1 MNRPLTLLLCMTGAA
16 AIACSKDRPAESAYD
31 TTVTERP
38 VDAQPLTPASSEGV
52 DHSTMDHS
60 RMDHS
65 STGPGSGSGTSGSTT
80 TSPARTDAPDTIPP
94 RSDSTTGNTGSD
106 RTRASSPDKD
116 SSSSAADNTARN
128 ERDRNSSAVTPMD
141 QGNSQSDLDLTQKI
155 RQAVMKDDSLSF
167 TAKNVKIITRD
178 GKVTLRGTVPT
189 YEERLAIE
197 TAARNV
203 VGAPNVV
210 SELEVKK

>member
-1 MNRPLTLLLCMTGAA
+1 MNRPLTLLLCITGAA
-16 AIACSKDRPAESAYD
+16 AIACSKDKPAESAYD

-38 VDAQPLTPASSEGV
+38 VDAEPLTPASSDGV
-52 DHSTMDHS
+52 DHSKMDHS
-60 RMDHS
+60 GTNHSGMDHS
-65 STGPGSGSGTSGSTT
+65 GMDHSGTGTGAGS
-80 TSPARTDAPDTIPP
+80 SRTDAPDTIPQ
-94 RSDSTTGNTGSD
+94 RDATNGNDGGDST
-106 RTRASSPDKD
+106 RTTSPSND
-116 SSSSAADNTARN
+116 SSRTAADNTARN

-141 QGNSQSDLDLTQKI
+141 QGNSQSDLDVTQKI
-155 RQAVMKDDSLSF
+155 RQAVMKDNSLSF

-203 VGAPNVV
+203 VCAPNVV